1 MDRAT
6 RHESRRRPQGYEPPP
21 GSPSRGGP
29 WRRVALLAIA
39 AFIALPAEAFVVE
52 ITPAKRAIYLQVG
65 TGSFSGVFASGGMPL
80 DNPTVNVVSVTVP
93 SAALLSGADQQMT
106 SNSAQAISFYDGRI
120 FCAPPD
126 QVYIGGFFR
135 RQGRPPQSAVLSVT
149 VPPALVSSAGDTIPF
164 SQIRWISSAIG
175 DAAESQSIPAGT
187 FVAGGTQFLA
197 DLFRNTWR
205 ESCLTFFYVNDPAAA
220 GTYEGRVTYTLTAP

>member
-1 MDRAT
+1 M
-6 RHESRRRPQGYEPPP
+6 SP
-21 GSPSRGGP
+21 GTPNRGVP
-29 WRRVALLAIA
+29 WRRAALLAFA
-39 AFIALPAEAFVVE
+39 ALAALPADAFVVE

-65 TGSFSGVFASGGMPL
+65 TGSFSGVFASGGAPL
-80 DNPTVNVVSVTVP
+80 NNPTVNVVSVTVP

-120 FCAPPD
+120 FCTPPD

-164 SQIRWISSAIG
+164 SQIRWTSSAIG